1 MGNALDLVL
10 LSLAHS
16 KGALLHLP
24 WVDVV
29 IWLAMVELVACG
41 DEGGGSSLESS
52 VDVAW
57 ERGCRRLYQW
67 LEPSGGE
74 GVRSKAENYVGKG
87 PVCEKFLGPACR
99 ARACRSCAISVVLVS
114 ASATL
119 LAFSPS
125 LCARA

>member
-41 DEGGGSSLESS
+41 DEGGGGL
-52 VDVAW
+52 AW
-57 ERGCRRLYQW
+57 
-67 LEPSGGE
+67 
-74 GVRSKAENYVGKG
+74 
-87 PVCEKFLGPACR
+87 R
-99 ARACRSCAISVVLVS
+99 AV
-114 ASATL
+114 
-119 LAFSPS
+119 
-125 LCARA
+125 